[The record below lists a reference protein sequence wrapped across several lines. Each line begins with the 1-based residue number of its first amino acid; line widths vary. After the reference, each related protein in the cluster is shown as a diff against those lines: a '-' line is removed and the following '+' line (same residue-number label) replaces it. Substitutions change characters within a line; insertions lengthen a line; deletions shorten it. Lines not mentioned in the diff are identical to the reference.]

1 MIRPLLILALLVHV
15 MQVNA
20 LEILDDYH
28 ENDNPS
34 SYDISFLAEPAL
46 SLIFSNEAIK
56 TLRDVSRDM
65 GLYSDFRDAG
75 PEIRESVINKL
86 VTTEGL
92 EKTRLRSKFNNM
104 LLWIPT
110 KKGHCAWHNG
120 LRIKLETD
128 IPLLYFSRHE
138 LGPSESI
145 VGKNAVKVMSDAR
158 SMLPDVLFDKG
169 STVIGIDSKIQAL
182 IVQPPTLRYPGD
194 RKPNNFRFIVL
205 PIFSARLNK
214 KVITGFVGLW

>member
-110 KKGHCAWHNG
+110 KP
-120 LRIKLETD
+120 LRMAQW
-128 IPLLYFSRHE
+128 PA
-138 LGPSESI
+138 
-145 VGKNAVKVMSDAR
+145 N
-158 SMLPDVLFDKG
+158 
-169 STVIGIDSKIQAL
+169 
-182 IVQPPTLRYPGD
+182 
-194 RKPNNFRFIVL
+194 
-205 PIFSARLNK
+205 
-214 KVITGFVGLW
+214 